1 MSVIIK
7 SNNQATSHFGQL
19 KSLNTT
25 AQAEFD
31 KYKARVLADGGVI
44 NNEAKTLE
52 AFQILISSNAYGNCN
67 TFVGGSFGVKLSGS
81 GVSKLYSLDG
91 HDLVA
96 KQYNGAPLATI
107 DSSNAINFES
117 NSANSGVIYSTEH
130 PVILSKNNKIAMGI
144 MLKKGAETTVPST
157 VKPLV
162 GYTKHITQTMESIL
176 TFNVTTASSY
186 FRYVTDKKID
196 VLNAYYEHLTNSA
209 FISLIAD
216 KSAKNF
222 EVYRANEG
230 KITSRT
236 GDLYELPDL
245 TDTSFYIDFGG
256 IDTGD
261 TKVFY
266 SGRTMAF
273 YSLSNATTAML
284 KSLHNMSL

>member
-7 SNNQATSHFGQL
+7 SNNQAISHFGQF

-44 NNEAKTLE
+44 NNEAKTLA

-107 DSSNAINFES
+107 DSSNAINFGS

-144 MLKKGAETTVPST
+144 MLKKGAEATVPST
-157 VKPLV
+157 VNPLV
-162 GYTKHITQTMESIL
+162 GYTKHITQTRESIL
-176 TFNVTTASSY
+176 TFNVTTASY
-186 FRYVTDKKID
+186 FRYVTDKITD
-196 VLNAYYEHLTNSA
+196 VLTAYYNHLTNSA

-230 KITSRT
+230 KITSKT
-236 GDLYELPDL
+236 GDLFELPDL
-245 TDTSFYIDFGG
+245 TGTSFYIDFGG

-261 TKVFY
+261 TKGFY

-273 YSLSNATTAML
+273 YSLSNATPAMV
-284 KSLHNMSL
+284 KSLHYMSL

>member
-7 SNNQATSHFGQL
+7 ANNQAINHFGQL

-44 NNEAKTLE
+44 NNEAKTLA
-52 AFQILISSNAYGNCN
+52 AFQILLSSNAYGNCN

-107 DSSNAINFES
+107 DSSNAIDFGS
-117 NSANSGVIYSTEH
+117 NSANSGVIYSTEY

-157 VKPLV
+157 VNPLV
-162 GYTKHITQTMESIL
+162 GYTKHITQTRESIL
-176 TFNVTTASSY
+176 TFNVTSTGAY
-186 FRYVTDKKID
+186 FRYVTDNTTE
-196 VLNAYYEHLTNSA
+196 VLPTYYAHLTNSA

-222 EVYRANEG
+222 KAYRANEG
-230 KITSRT
+230 EISSKT
-236 GDLYELPDL
+236 GDSWELPDL
-245 TDTSFYIDFGG
+245 TGTSFYIDFGG

-261 TKVFY
+261 TKGFY
-266 SGRTMAF
+266 SGRAMAF
-273 YSLSNATTAML
+273 YSLSNATPAMV
-284 KSLHNMSL
+284 KSLHYMSL

>member
-7 SNNQATSHFGQL
+7 SNNQAISHFGQF

-52 AFQILISSNAYGNCN
+52 AFQILFSSNAYGNCN

-144 MLKKGAETTVPST
+144 MLKKGAGTTVPST

-162 GYTKHITQTMESIL
+162 GYTKHITQTRESIL
-176 TFNVTTASSY
+176 TFNVTNASY
-186 FRYVTDKKID
+186 FRYVTDKIID
-196 VLNAYYEHLTNSA
+196 TLNAYYGHLTNSA
-209 FISLIAD
+209 FISLIVD
-216 KSAKNF
+216 KSAKKL

-230 KITSRT
+230 MISSKT

-273 YSLSNATTAML
+273 YSLSNATPAMV
-284 KSLHNMSL
+284 KSLHYMSL

>member
-7 SNNQATSHFGQL
+7 SNNQAISHFGQF

-52 AFQILISSNAYGNCN
+52 AFQILFSSNAYGNCN

-162 GYTKHITQTMESIL
+162 GYTKHITQTKESIL
-176 TFNVTTASSY
+176 TFNVTPMGSY
-186 FRYVTDKKID
+186 FRYVTDNTID
-196 VLNAYYEHLTNSA
+196 VLNAYYAHLTNSA
-209 FISLIAD
+209 FISLIVD
-216 KSAKNF
+216 KSAKKL

-230 KITSRT
+230 MITSKT

-256 IDTGD
+256 IDNGN
-261 TKVFY
+261 TKGFY

-273 YSLSNATTAML
+273 YSLSNATTAMV